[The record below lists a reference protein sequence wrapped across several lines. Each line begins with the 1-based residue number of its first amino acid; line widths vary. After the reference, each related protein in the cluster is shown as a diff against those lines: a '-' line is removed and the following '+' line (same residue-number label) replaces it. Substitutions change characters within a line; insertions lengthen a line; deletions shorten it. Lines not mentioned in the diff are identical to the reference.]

1 VQAFLAMV
9 AFGLALLAHRLTR
22 RARRRIRA

>member
-9 AFGLALLAHRLTR
+9 AFGLALLAYRLTGG
-22 RARRRIRA
+22 ARRRIRA